1 MMNRRYWAVLS
12 LLVASTAFGQLDVT
26 VKPVKTRV
34 TANTVETLKL
44 ETVDGV
50 QIGREVVRELPP
62 VERPGQSAVAIF
74 LKTERPIGELLVKL
88 KSKTVDPTQIEPG
101 VYAVSKPGRHEIEI
115 NVIGQNPLSWD
126 DKTITVEVAGP
137 VPPAPPE
144 PGPTPPPGPDDG
156 SFDNLAGRASAIAVH
171 IGQTQRNQIAGVL
184 LAAADKMQS
193 FDFKQIKQA
202 SEYIARNWPPCQ
214 TPECGALYRLA
225 AEDARNRLL
234 SWQETQ
240 EWYRVLAAGVLR

>member
-1 MMNRRYWAVLS
+1 MRLIVLLS
-12 LLVASTAFGQLDVT
+12 LLIASTAFGQLEVS

-34 TANTVETLKL
+34 TANTVETMRL

-62 VERPGQSAVAIF
+62 VERPGQSAVVIF
-74 LKTERPIGELLVKL
+74 LKTSRPIGELLVKL

-101 VYAVSKPGRHEIEI
+101 VYAVSKPGKHEIEI

-137 VPPAPPE
+137 TPPE
-144 PGPTPPPGPDDG
+144 PGPGPGPTPPPGPDDG
-156 SFDNLAGRASAIAVH
+156 SFDNLANRASAIAVH

-193 FDFKQIKQA
+193 FEFKQIKQA

-225 AEDARNRLL
+225 AEDARSRLL

>member
-1 MMNRRYWAVLS
+1 MRSILFLVGCVCCSTLYADLS
-12 LLVASTAFGQLDVT
+12 VT

-62 VERPGQSAVAIF
+62 VERPGQTAVAIF
-74 LKTERPIGELLVKL
+74 LKTSRPIGELLVKL
-88 KSKTVDPTQIEPG
+88 KSRTVDPTEIEPG
-101 VYAVSKPGRHEIEI
+101 VYAVSKPGKHEIEI

-126 DKTITVEVAGP
+126 DETITVEVAGP
-137 VPPAPPE
+137 VPPVPPE
-144 PGPTPPPGPDDG
+144 PGPGPTPPPGPDDG
-156 SFDNLAGRASAIAVH
+156 SFDDLAGRASAIAQQM
-171 IGQTQRNQIAGVL
+171 GQPQRNQIAGVL

-193 FDFKQIKQA
+193 FEFKQVKQA
-202 SEYIARNWPPCQ
+202 SEYITRNWPPCQ

-225 AEDARNRLL
+225 SDDARNRLL

-240 EWYRVLAAGVLR
+240 AYYRTLAAGVLR

>member
-1 MMNRRYWAVLS
+1 MRSILFLVGCVCCSTLYADLS
-12 LLVASTAFGQLDVT
+12 VT

-62 VERPGQSAVAIF
+62 VERPGQTAVAIF
-74 LKTERPIGELLVKL
+74 LKTSRPIGELLVKL
-88 KSKTVDPTQIEPG
+88 KSRTVDPTEIEPG
-101 VYAVSKPGRHEIEI
+101 VYAVSKPGKHEIEI

-126 DKTITVEVAGP
+126 DETITVEVAGP
-137 VPPAPPE
+137 VPPVPPE
-144 PGPTPPPGPDDG
+144 PGPGPTPPPGPDDG
-156 SFDNLAGRASAIAVH
+156 SFDDLAGRASAIAQQM
-171 IGQTQRNQIAGVL
+171 GQPQRNQIAGVL

-193 FDFKQIKQA
+193 FEFKQVKQA

-225 AEDARNRLL
+225 SDDARNRLL

-240 EWYRVLAAGVLR
+240 AYYRVLAAGVLR